1 MEENLLLRDMLLV
14 KIYEEHQK
22 DRPDMEKNVSFK
34 ELEIDKD
41 IYNVTLEGLQNDG
54 FIKGVRFARE
64 GVGSKIGISFINSMI
79 ITKDGINY
87 LKSISRR

>member
-1 MEENLLLRDMLLV
+1 MEENLLLKDMLLV

-41 IYNVTLEGLQNDG
+41 VYNVTLEGLQNDG

-64 GVGSKIGISFINSMI
+64 GVGSRIGISFINSMT
-79 ITKDGINY
+79 ITKDGISY
-87 LKSISRR
+87 LKDISRR